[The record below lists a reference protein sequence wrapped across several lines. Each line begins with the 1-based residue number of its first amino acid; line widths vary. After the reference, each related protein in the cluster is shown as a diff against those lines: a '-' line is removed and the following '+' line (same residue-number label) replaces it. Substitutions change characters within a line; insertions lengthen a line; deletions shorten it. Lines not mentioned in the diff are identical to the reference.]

1 MGFVVIYDANV
12 LHPPV
17 LRDVL
22 IRVAQGGLVQARWT
36 NAILDETFKSIQ
48 ERLPDLDPVKLD
60 RTRELMS
67 GAIRDVLVTGY
78 EPLIPAVA
86 LPDPNDRHVVAAA
99 IRARA
104 QVIVTAN
111 VRDFPV
117 EALSQWDVEAKTPD
131 EFLLD
136 QFHLSGPVVYGA
148 IQRVADSWSNPPGTV
163 SDVLDRLERSGLV
176 ETVALLRG
184 WQAPGWQQ
192 G

>member
-36 NAILDETFKSIQ
+36 DAILDETFRSIQ
-48 ERLPDLDPVKLD
+48 ERLPDLDPVKLA

-67 GAIRDVLVTGY
+67 NAIRDVLVTGY
-78 EPLIPAVA
+78 EPLIPAVTS
-86 LPDPNDRHVVAAA
+86 PDPDDRHVVAAA

-111 VRDFPV
+111 VRDFPA
-117 EALSQWDVEAKTPD
+117 ESLSQWDVQARTPD

-136 QFHLSGPVVYGA
+136 QFHLDGPSVYGA
-148 IQRVADSWSNPPGTV
+148 IQRVADSWRNPPGTV

-176 ETVALLRG
+176 ETAALLRS
-184 WQAPGWQQ
+184 WQMSGLQQ
-192 G
+192 D